1 MNNMTIEQAYSLF
14 NKIHWKATCIYCSLF
29 DHLLSE
35 DEMSDEMKGFTDG
48 YLISE
53 IGNDW
58 EALAMAKAWI
68 KEGRPCLG

>member
-1 MNNMTIEQAYSLF
+1 MTIEQAWPLF
-14 NKIHWKATCIYCSLF
+14 NKINWKATCIYCALF
-29 DHLLSE
+29 DQLLSE
-35 DEMSDEMKGFTDG
+35 DEMSAEMNGFVNG

-53 IGNDW
+53 LGNDW